1 MATCVSVLPTGT
13 VIARVGAN
21 NVVSQLPIVA
31 EDPSCASGLIL
42 MSQNDLKLQVSPEPV
57 SPERV
62 ADMYDVFLLLMVA
75 FAAVW
80 GLKQIARIFG
90 GDMER
95 D

>member
-1 MATCVSVLPTGT
+1 MATCVKLLSTGQ
-13 VIARVGAN
+13 VIGKVGSN
-21 NVVSQLPIVA
+21 NVVSNQPIIVSDA
-31 EDPSCASGLIL
+31 ACTSGLVL
-42 MSQNDLKLQVSPEPV
+42 MAQNDLKLQVSPEPV

-80 GLKQIARIFG
+80 GLKQIARLFS